1 MDHPPAETSL
11 RWLTTPDDVSDH
23 LRRQLLDCWRD
34 VVDAGGA
41 VGFPG
46 APVTDEEVRPA
57 VDAVIASLGPD
68 TGRLLVVSVDGDLAG
83 WLVLVCNPDPLTAH
97 WATVKR
103 VQTSPRHRG
112 RGIGRVL
119 MTEVA
124 RAAREDVGLD
134 SLHLDVRSGLGLEE
148 FYRPFGWTEVGR
160 WPAALQL
167 AGTDRRDQVLMFL
180 SLR

>member
-1 MDHPPAETSL
+1 MDHLPAETWM
-11 RWLTTPDDVSDH
+11 RWLTSPDDVSDD
-23 LRRQLLDCWRD
+23 LCRQLLVCWRD
-34 VVDAGGA
+34 VVNTGGA
-41 VGFPG
+41 VGFPT
-46 APVTDEEVRPA
+46 APVTDDDVRPA
-57 VDAVIASLGPD
+57 VEAVVASLGPG
-68 TGRLLVVSVDGDLAG
+68 TGRLLLVTVDGDLAG
-83 WLVLVCNPDPLTAH
+83 WLVLVGNADPLTAH